1 MNWRKGSLWIII
13 FFIVKGTFSTL
24 LIITG
29 AKYFNLTYTQ
39 ILLLVF
45 VLLIIS
51 YVGRKYVKR
60 RKSRI
65 RRDNDVSL

>member
-1 MNWRKGSLWIII
+1 MNWKKGGLWIII

-39 ILLLVF
+39 ILLLVI
-45 VLLIIS
+45 VLLAVSII
-51 YVGRKYVKR
+51 GRKFLRKR
-60 RKSRI
+60 KQQKK
-65 RRDNDVSL
+65 NDLSM